1 MSIYREK
8 RSFPCFL
15 LYVDNFVVK
24 GLPTCVLCQ
33 NRLVNRIA
41 NRDGDAVISSCASR
55 DGQIAMI
62 LAIRLVIL
70 SLFRAESGHKA
81 CL

>member
-1 MSIYREK
+1 MHVKLKSVSKGSGPAMRTGTSG
-8 RSFPCFL
+8 RSPRPMFEF
-15 LYVDNFVVK
+15 
-24 GLPTCVLCQ
+24 
-33 NRLVNRIA
+33 RVNRIA

-70 SLFRAESGHKA
+70 GLF
-81 CL
+81 

>member
-1 MSIYREK
+1 MR
-8 RSFPCFL
+8 L
-15 LYVDNFVVK
+15 LTVPEMETK
-24 GLPTCVLCQ
+24 SLQLIKQSLVLH
-33 NRLVNRIA
+33 RLVNRIA